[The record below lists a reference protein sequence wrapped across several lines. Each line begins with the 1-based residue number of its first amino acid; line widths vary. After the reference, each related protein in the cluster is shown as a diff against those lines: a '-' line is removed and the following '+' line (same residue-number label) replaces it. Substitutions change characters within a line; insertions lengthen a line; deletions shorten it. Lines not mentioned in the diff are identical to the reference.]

1 MRLST
6 PSAHRIVFQMNALF
20 FLFNAFFLTLVAF
33 PAGAGQDTVD
43 PDYKHASP
51 EAMERWYDLKFGL
64 RIHWGIYSIWADGPE
79 SWPLTKHGLAWQGKY
94 HELYK
99 TWNPAGFNADEWME
113 MMRRDGLKFFVFTT
127 KHHDGFSMYDTKTKV
142 VKRMIYSGPNAGKI
156 EHCDL
161 HYSIME
167 TPFKRDV
174 VKELCDSA
182 RAHGIAPGLY
192 FSHIDWYDADFRV
205 DQWHPERDKDYTR
218 ESDPE
223 GWERMAKRHREQLRE
238 ILSDY
243 GPISEVSLDMN
254 LPDAFWPDMKETIK
268 MARSIQPDCL
278 FRNRGIGA
286 YGDYHTPENWIPTSE
301 KSTESPLPWQ
311 VIYGLG
317 RYMSYDPSPAFYKSG
332 NWIVNKLVDI
342 TAKGGLFMVGIG
354 PDGNGRFH
362 PKAIEALDYAG
373 AWLRVN
379 GEAIYATRP
388 WTRWG
393 EGENI
398 RFTRSKNGNTVYAIA
413 LRWPGKTLA
422 LESIAPKEGLIVH
435 ALGHDA
441 PLKWHKNKKN
451 GIRVVLPAE
460 WKDENKRPCKQAYAF
475 KFEGMK

>member
-1 MRLST
+1 MK
-6 PSAHRIVFQMNALF
+6 ALL
-20 FLFNAFFLTLVAF
+20 FLFMSSCLVLMAF
-33 PAGAGQDTVD
+33 PARAGQDTVD

-79 SWPLTKHGLAWQGKY
+79 SWPLTKHDLAWQGKY
-94 HELYK
+94 HDLYK
-99 TWNPAGFNADEWME
+99 TWNPTGFNADEWME
-113 MMRRDGLKFFVFTT
+113 MMQRDGLKFFVFTT

-142 VKRMIYSGPNAGKI
+142 VKRFAYSGPNAGKV
-156 EHCDL
+156 EDCDL

-182 RAHGIAPGLY
+182 RTHGIAPGLY
-192 FSHIDWYDADFRV
+192 FSHIDWYDADFRI
-205 DQWHPERDKDYTR
+205 DQWHPERDKDYTL

-223 GWERMAKRHREQLRE
+223 GWARMARRHREQLRE
-238 ILSDY
+238 ILTNY
-243 GPISEVSLDMN
+243 GPISEVSLDMS

-286 YGDYHTPENWIPTSE
+286 YGDYHTPENWIPKTE
-301 KSTESPLPWQ
+301 KSEESPLPWQ

-317 RYMSYDPSPAFYKSG
+317 RYMSYDPDAAKYKSG
-332 NWIVNKLVDI
+332 EWIVSKLVDI

-354 PDGNGRFH
+354 PDGNGKFH

-388 WTRWG
+388 WMRWR
-393 EGENI
+393 EGEDI
-398 RFTRSKNGNTVYAIA
+398 RFTRSKDGRTVYAIA
-413 LRWPGKTLA
+413 LQWPDKTLTKTLT
-422 LESIAPKEGLIVH
+422 LESIAPKEGLTVH
-435 ALGHDA
+435 VLGREA
-441 PLKWHKNKKN
+441 PLKWAKNKKN
-451 GIRVVLPAE
+451 GIRINLPAE
-460 WKDENKRPCKQAYAF
+460 WQDEAKRPCKQAYVF
-475 KFEGMK
+475 KCEGIK